1 MIQEKQ
7 KKNICNDTNFKWI
20 FVQEIDD
27 EIPPYNGF
35 KVYQDKHKW
44 LASGRWIMKIQLGSG
59 ADWVQTSNKLER
71 AVAFAYFL
79 LRPFGTVKLPPTKFK
94 RTDVR
99 KESSPGYSWSGS
111 CPGLSIS
118 RSSLPSRS
126 K

>member
-44 LASGRWIMKIQLGSG
+44 LASGR
-59 ADWVQTSNKLER
+59 
-71 AVAFAYFL
+71 
-79 LRPFGTVKLPPTKFK
+79 
-94 RTDVR
+94 
-99 KESSPGYSWSGS
+99 
-111 CPGLSIS
+111 
-118 RSSLPSRS
+118 
-126 K
+126 